1 MEGPMGR
8 EVAGEIRFGGKAGPG
23 KLLLEAEGLI
33 LRGAVRAQIAR
44 GEITGFAAA
53 GDTLRIETRRGAI
66 EADLGAREAA
76 AWVRALA
83 KPLPTLAEKLGIG
96 PDRAVL
102 RLGPVTDAAL
112 LEALAGIRDGARPPV
127 LALAELPDLAA
138 LEAALSA
145 MAGHPGLPLWTVT
158 LKGTDS
164 PLSEATLR
172 ARMRAAGWRDTKSC
186 AVSARMTACRWHPPA
201 IAAPD

>member
-1 MEGPMGR
+1 MGR
-8 EVAGEIRFGGKAGPG
+8 EAAGEIRFDGKAGPG
-23 KLLLEAEGLI
+23 KLLLEGEGLI

-44 GEITGFAAA
+44 GEIIGFAAA
-53 GDTLRIETRRGAI
+53 GDTLRIETRPGVI

-83 KPLPTLAEKLGIG
+83 KPPPGLAEKLGIG

-112 LEALAGIRDGARPPV
+112 LEALAGVRDGDGAGPPV
-127 LALAELPDLAA
+127 LAIAELPDLAA
-138 LEAALSA
+138 LEAALLV
-145 MAGHPGLPLWTVT
+145 MVDHPGLPLWTVT
-158 LKGTDS
+158 PKGSGT
-164 PLSEATLR
+164 PLPEATLR
-172 ARMRAAGWRDTKSC
+172 TRMRAAGWRDTKSC